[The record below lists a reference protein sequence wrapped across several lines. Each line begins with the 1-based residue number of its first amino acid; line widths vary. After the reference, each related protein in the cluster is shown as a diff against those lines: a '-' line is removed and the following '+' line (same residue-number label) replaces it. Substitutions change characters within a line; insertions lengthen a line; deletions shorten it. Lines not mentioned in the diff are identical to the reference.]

1 MLLFEV
7 RMKDL
12 VIYAQEQFF
21 PSGHDMK
28 GTYLKRPT
36 VSETYR
42 VAVALKNLPLLPGLR
57 RNTLK
62 SSLCKLTL
70 MRNLKAFDIRNR
82 KNPRQNYQHD
92 TQTRALT
99 TQL

>member
-1 MLLFEV
+1 VLLFEV

-42 VAVALKNLPLLPGLR
+42 VAVQKTYRFR
-57 RNTLK
+57 RVYAETL
-62 SSLCKLTL
+62 
-70 MRNLKAFDIRNR
+70 
-82 KNPRQNYQHD
+82 Q
-92 TQTRALT
+92 RALCVN
-99 TQL
+99 